1 MATVQPVRLVP
12 VVPAYKDVAL
22 TGVYEIS
29 KILTTP
35 QALDRCL
42 GGVIAVLSSFMQ
54 MRRGYILVLDDS
66 GEPELTA
73 AMGEGDRK
81 PARARSL
88 VPSRSPTRS
97 FAIVQAAN
105 PSLEWCGVKGRR

>member
-35 QALDRCL
+35 QSLDRCL

-54 MRRGYILVLDDS
+54 MRRGYILVLDES

-73 AMGEGDRK
+73 AMGDADRK
-81 PARARSL
+81 P
-88 VPSRSPTRS
+88 
-97 FAIVQAAN
+97 
-105 PSLEWCGVKGRR
+105 